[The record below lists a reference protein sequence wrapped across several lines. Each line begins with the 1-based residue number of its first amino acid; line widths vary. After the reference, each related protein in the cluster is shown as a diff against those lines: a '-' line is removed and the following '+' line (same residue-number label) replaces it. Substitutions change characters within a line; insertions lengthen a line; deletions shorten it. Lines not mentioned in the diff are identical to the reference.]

1 MRIWFDLLNNQ
12 NSTIGSCRLGYGH
25 TKDHVLCF
33 KHQIIII
40 IIIVVIYD
48 IGLDFI
54 TFFHIIFL
62 FFYIKNW
69 NLKDTSFWVIFLLF
83 EFPFHQTKEFKGIL
97 EQFLEIVV

>member
-25 TKDHVLCF
+25 GKDHVLCF
-33 KHQIIII
+33 KHQIIIIIIII

-54 TFFHIIFL
+54 TIFHIIFL

-69 NLKDTSFWVIFLLF
+69 NLKDTSFWVFFFIIWVP
-83 EFPFHQTKEFKGIL
+83 FPPN
-97 EQFLEIVV
+97 